1 MNFRTGYAI
10 SFKSKIEQIQIDCQ
24 MNAKTIALIVALAAL
39 TIAANPAIS
48 GIGLPFPPI
57 PGLIF
62 NLWEIIIII
71 AFFLTGF
78 RGGLAVA
85 IINAIFLLTVF
96 PGPSRA
102 LYPLT
107 NTIAVSSMMIG
118 IYSGLQ
124 NHGSQT
130 QPRRKTIPRRKTL
143 FYYTASAMLIRIAVM
158 APIMYALLFITGVQS
173 AAAAVLTL
181 QAVYNIIQ
189 VLYTIPI
196 AYFVARLVNKNF
208 KLSSYL
214 IEQ

>member
-1 MNFRTGYAI
+1 MNFRTGYVI

-107 NTIAVSSMMIG
+107 NTIAVLSMMIG
-118 IYSGLQ
+118 IYSVYRIMTHRLNQGEKPSP
-124 NHGSQT
+124 G
-130 QPRRKTIPRRKTL
+130 KTL
-143 FYYTASAMLIRIAVM
+143 FYYTASAMLLRIAVM
-158 APIMYALLFITGVQS
+158 APIMYALLCITGVQS